1 MKSLDFSRCALSGCV
16 AVAMLTGCG
25 ALPLSPSKGQD
36 DTQPPIT
43 ESGSPPQ
50 TTMLPHQSARSW
62 ILPNAKSTDLLYLA
76 STAGGHVISYPE
88 GKLVGSFES
97 TKDLEWSNLCSDAT
111 GNVFLT
117 KFNYKSANVL
127 EYAHGGTSPIAKLHD
142 PGYPWSCS
150 VDPTSGNLAVATYDG
165 SGGGNIAIFPN
176 AQSSPNIYRDPNI
189 STYVYCAYDGKG
201 NLFVDGSKGSKGVL
215 AELPK
220 DSATFTDLTVNHRYY
235 GGSVVSWDGS
245 YVTLADPIQRVILR
259 LEISG
264 STATVVGTTKLGDWR
279 NGAFREVSFLSNS
292 LITQP
297 TRHGDTGIWRYPA
310 GGKPTR
316 VFRTFAK
323 GTQVYGVTVS
333 VAPNR

>member
-25 ALPLSPSKGQD
+25 GS
-36 DTQPPIT
+36 QPPIT
-43 ESGSPPQ
+43 GSGSAPQ
-50 TTMLPHQSARSW
+50 TMVLPNQSVRSG

-76 STAGGHVISYPE
+76 STAGGHVISYPA
-88 GKLVGSFES
+88 GKLVGSFEP
-97 TKDLEWSNLCSDAT
+97 TKDLEWSYLCSDAT

-117 KFNYKSANVL
+117 KFKYGSPNIL
-127 EYAHGGTSPIAKLHD
+127 EYAHGGTSPIATLHD

-150 VDPTSGNLAVATYDG
+150 VDPTSGNLAVATYSG
-165 SGGGNIAIFPN
+165 SGGGNIAIFPS
-176 AQSSPNIYRDPNI
+176 AQGSPNIYRDPNI
-189 STYVYCAYDGKG
+189 STYVYCAYDGQG
-201 NLFVDGSKGSKGVL
+201 NLFVDGSQGSKGVL

-220 DSATFTDLTVNHRYY
+220 GSATFTDLTVNHRYY

-245 YVTLADPIQRVILR
+245 YVTLADPIQHVILR

-264 STATVVGTTKLGDWR
+264 STATVVGTTNLRDWR
-279 NGAFREVSFLSNS
+279 NRAFREVWFFRNG

-297 TRHGDTGIWRYPA
+297 SRHGDTGVWRYPA
-310 GGKPTR
+310 GGRPTR
-316 VFRTFAK
+316 LFRTFDKA
-323 GTQVYGVTVS
+323 TQVYGVTVS